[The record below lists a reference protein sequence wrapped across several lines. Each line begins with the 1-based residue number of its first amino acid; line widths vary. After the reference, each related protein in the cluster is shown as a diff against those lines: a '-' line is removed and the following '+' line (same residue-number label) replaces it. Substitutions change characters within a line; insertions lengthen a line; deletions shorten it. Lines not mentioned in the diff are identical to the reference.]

1 MPSDHPRVEIIGRP
15 GCHLCEEAETVVAGV
30 CAERGVA
37 YRVVSI
43 EDDPAL
49 ADQYA
54 EFIPVILVDGARHD
68 FYRVDAVRLGEALD
82 R

>member
-1 MPSDHPRVEIIGRP
+1 M
-15 GCHLCEEAETVVAGV
+15 VAKV

-37 YRVVSI
+37 YRVLSI
-43 EDDPAL
+43 EDDPSL

-54 EFIPVILVDGARHD
+54 EFIPVVLVDGERHD
-68 FYRVDAVRLGEALD
+68 FYRVDARRLAAALD